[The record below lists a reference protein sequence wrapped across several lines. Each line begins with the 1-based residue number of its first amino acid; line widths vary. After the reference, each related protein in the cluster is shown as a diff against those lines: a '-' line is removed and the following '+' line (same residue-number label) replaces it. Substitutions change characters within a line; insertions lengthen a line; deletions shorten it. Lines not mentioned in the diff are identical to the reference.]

1 MDLAT
6 LLGLVVS
13 LGLVGYAI
21 FLGGNVAGFI
31 DIPSIL
37 IVICGT
43 FTVTLISFSATE
55 MSRAILVI
63 LKAFFNNLPSP
74 DDEARR
80 MIQLIQKARKAGLLS
95 LQKDAAQEQESFLQQ
110 GLALAVDGAPA
121 ELIDKVLKADTL
133 SMLERHQQGIQVLK
147 KASETAPAMGLIGTL
162 IGLVQMLGNL
172 AEPDKIGPAMA
183 VAILTTFYGA
193 IMAYMVLT
201 PLVGKLERNSAEEL
215 MLRKIYSMSA
225 IAIAKLENPRQL
237 ELQLNSILPPS
248 LRISA
253 LR

>member
-6 LLGLVVS
+6 LLGLVIS

-37 IVICGT
+37 IVIVGT
-43 FTVTLISFSATE
+43 VFVTMISFSMAE
-55 MSRAILVI
+55 MNRAILVI
-63 LKAFFNNLPSP
+63 LKAFFNQSP
-74 DDEARR
+74 PPDAEAER
-80 MIQLIQKARKAGLLS
+80 MVKLAQKARKSGLFG
-95 LQKDAAQEQESFLQQ
+95 LQKDAVQEQEPFLQQ

-121 ELIDKVLKADTL
+121 DLIEKVLKADTL
-133 SMLERHQQGIQVLK
+133 GMLERHQQGIQVLK
-147 KASETAPAMGLIGTL
+147 KAAEIAPAMGLIGTL

-172 AEPDKIGPAMA
+172 AEPDKIGPSMA
-183 VAILTTFYGA
+183 IAILTTFYGA

-215 MLRKIYSMSA
+215 MLRKIYSLSV